1 MPSHCCLATVGRKL
15 ASGDPAGC
23 QRPLTLGLHSA
34 EGPAESVSVC
44 VPWSMAVLPDKMLW
58 ACRSLWV
65 CTSRFTMELWVVLAL
80 VDSLSG
86 KADTYRSWPVGPLSP
101 EGGLPFVPCRELPR
115 KMGTGAEKFSVKA
128 CLPYGG
134 RITPSGGLEEGLRT
148 GPGPTVMTCPP
159 EEGKQP

>member
-80 VDSLSG
+80 VDSVWQSRHLQVLASR
-86 KADTYRSWPVGPLSP
+86 AAVS
-101 EGGLPFVPCRELPR
+101 
-115 KMGTGAEKFSVKA
+115 
-128 CLPYGG
+128 
-134 RITPSGGLEEGLRT
+134 
-148 GPGPTVMTCPP
+148 
-159 EEGKQP
+159 